1 MKKRISAAVVLLCI
15 GWAGASAQEVAL
27 KSIGALGAGYM
38 YTAYLSIGAIADGH
52 YYEVYDDETA
62 IQIMEEIKNLA
73 DGTTDS
79 LQELLGSDTLSVE
92 DFNYIN
98 EIISVFGLLY
108 KEAESYQG
116 FVQTGEQKQANLYDN
131 YRNNAWSKI
140 TVLLGIEE

>member
-1 MKKRISAAVVLLCI
+1 MKKRISAAVALLCI
-15 GWAGASAQEVAL
+15 GWTGASAQEVAL

-52 YYEVYDDETA
+52 YYEIYDDETA

-73 DGTTDS
+73 DSTTDS
-79 LQELLGSDTLSVE
+79 LQELLGGDTLSVE

-116 FVQTGEQKQANLYDN
+116 FVQTGEEKQANLYDN

-140 TVLLGIEE
+140 TALLGIEE